1 MFDEYRPKDDT
12 RWYDGALEVIA
23 AIVIFA
29 TIIFMWVVF
38 R

>member
-1 MFDEYRPKDDT
+1 MFDEYRPRDADNNPM
-12 RWYDGALEVIA
+12 LEVIA